1 MASIRKAGPW
11 NPQKATAYVGKGV
24 LRNGDTLSP
33 IKGAITPV
41 PNGHLIKKDGT
52 SLKKGGTVVKVGGQT
67 HKVFKK
73 KVNKGIGDKGDVVVD
88 HTAGKPAGKWDK
100 INLTEK
106 SKAKTVK
113 QGVASVRKWHRENP
127 MMKNGGSSPAWQRS
141 EGKNPS
147 GGLNAKGRASY
158 NRANPG
164 KPGLKAP
171 QPQGGPRKKSF
182 CARMSG
188 MKSKLTSSKTANDPN
203 SRINKSLRKWKC

>member
-1 MASIRKAGPW
+1 MAKIPRTKVY
-11 NPQKATAYVGKGV
+11 NPQKAEAYVGKGV
-24 LRNGDTLSP
+24 LRNGDTLTA
-33 IKGAITPV
+33 IKGHFSPV
-41 PNGHLIKKDGT
+41 PNGPLIKK
-52 SLKKGGTVVKVGGQT
+52 KGP
-67 HKVFKK
+67 FK
-73 KVNKGIGDKGDVVVD
+73 GS
-88 HTAGKPAGKWDK
+88 T
-100 INLTEK
+100 L
-106 SKAKTVK
+106 
-113 QGVASVRKWHRENP
+113 
-127 MMKNGGSSPAWQRS
+127 KNGGSSPAWQRK
-141 EGKNPS
+141 EGKNPA

>member
-24 LRNGDTLSP
+24 LRNGDTLP
-33 IKGAITPV
+33 AIKGAITPV

-52 SLKKGGTVVKVGGQT
+52 SLK
-67 HKVFKK
+67 
-73 KVNKGIGDKGDVVVD
+73 
-88 HTAGKPAGKWDK
+88 
-100 INLTEK
+100 
-106 SKAKTVK
+106 
-113 QGVASVRKWHRENP
+113 
-127 MMKNGGSSPAWQRS
+127 NGGSTPAWQRK

>member
-52 SLKKGGTVVKVGGQT
+52 SLKKGGKV
-67 HKVFKK
+67 
-73 KVNKGIGDKGDVVVD
+73 
-88 HTAGKPAGKWDK
+88 
-100 INLTEK
+100 
-106 SKAKTVK
+106 
-113 QGVASVRKWHRENP
+113 
-127 MMKNGGSSPAWQRS
+127 SPAWQRK
-141 EGKNPS
+141 EGKNPA